1 MTFETEDYML
11 PAHWASY
18 LINGDATSFS
28 LNDDGGDAELAVI
41 NTIIENIDAGDPVSC
56 SDEPVFM
63 KYHDARPYG
72 VLASDCLMFTFLRK
86 KS

>member
-1 MTFETEDYML
+1 MTLKAEDFML

-18 LINGDATSFS
+18 LINGDASSFS
-28 LNDDGGDAELAVI
+28 LDDDEGKAELQVI
-41 NTIIENIDAGDPVSC
+41 NQIIENIDAGDPVSC

-72 VLASDCLMFTFLRK
+72 ILAADCLMFTFLREI
-86 KS
+86 